1 VTGFVLGFALQF
13 LRVRRFVRVPRFE
26 KGVGVEVNLAEGYSI
41 GGAASV
47 EIKPDMQP
55 SDILV

>member
-1 VTGFVLGFALQF
+1 MLGFALQF